1 MAAFEKETVFSLE
14 EAIEYTDGG
23 VISKQ
28 LTKSKA
34 GNLTLF
40 SFDKEQGLSE
50 HKTSYD
56 AIVQILDGEAE
67 ITINGKSFYLS
78 KGQYHYACKHS
89 TFLESHRTPSNAIER
104 FKMLLTMIR
113 QE

>member
-78 KGQYHYACKHS
+78 KGQSIIMPANIPHS
-89 TFLESHRTPSNAIER
+89 LKAIER
-104 FKMLLTMIR
+104 FKMLLTMIL

>member
-1 MAAFEKETVFSLE
+1 MATFEKEIIFNLE
-14 EAIEYTDGG
+14 NSIEYTDGG

-28 LTKSKA
+28 ITKSKG

-50 HKTSYD
+50 HKTPYD

-67 ITINGKSFYLS
+67 ITIDGKPHRLK
-78 KGQYHYACKHS
+78 KGNCIIMPANIPHALK
-89 TFLESHRTPSNAIER
+89 AIEP
-104 FKMLLTMIR
+104 FKMLLTMIK

>member
-1 MAAFEKETVFSLE
+1 MATFEKETVFNLE
-14 EAIEYTDGG
+14 EMIEYTNGG

-28 LTKSKA
+28 ITKDKG

-50 HKTSYD
+50 HKTPFD

-67 ITINGKSFYLS
+67 VTINAKSYHLK
-78 KGQYHYACKHS
+78 KGDCIIMPANIPHALK
-89 TFLESHRTPSNAIER
+89 AIER
-104 FKMLLTMIR
+104 FKMLLTMIK
-113 QE
+113 EE

>member
-14 EAIEYTDGG
+14 DTIEYTDGG

-34 GNLTLF
+34 GNITLF
-40 SFDKEQGLSE
+40 SFDKEQGPE

-78 KGQYHYACKHS
+78 KGQSIIMPANIPHS
-89 TFLESHRTPSNAIER
+89 LKAIER

>member
-1 MAAFEKETVFSLE
+1 MATFEKEIIFNLE
-14 EAIEYTDGG
+14 NSIEYTDGG

-28 LTKSKA
+28 ITKSKS

-50 HKTSYD
+50 HKTPFD

-67 ITINGKSFYLS
+67 ITIGGNLHNLKKSDCIIMPTNIPHAL
-78 KGQYHYACKHS
+78 KAV
-89 TFLESHRTPSNAIER
+89 ER
-104 FKMLLTMIR
+104 FKMLLTMIK
-113 QE
+113 EE

>member
-1 MAAFEKETVFSLE
+1 MATFEKEIIFNLE
-14 EAIEYTDGG
+14 NSIEYTNGG

-28 LTKSKA
+28 VTKSLG

-50 HKTSYD
+50 HKTPFD

-67 ITINGKSFYLS
+67 ITIGGKPHHLK
-78 KGQYHYACKHS
+78 KGDCIIMPANIPHALK
-89 TFLESHRTPSNAIER
+89 AVER
-104 FKMLLTMIR
+104 FKMLLTMVR

>member
-1 MAAFEKETVFSLE
+1 MATFEKETKFNLE
-14 EAIEYTDGG
+14 NSIEYTDGG

-28 LTKSKA
+28 ITKSKG

-50 HKTSYD
+50 HKTPFD

-67 ITINGKSFYLS
+67 ITIGGNLHNLK
-78 KGQYHYACKHS
+78 KGDCIIMPTNIPHALK
-89 TFLESHRTPSNAIER
+89 AVER
-104 FKMLLTMIR
+104 FKMLLTMIK
-113 QE
+113 EE